1 MYEEKVK
8 SENRPQEKQINR
20 LRPECLSCTCE
31 KYLEKY
37 PDNISKAE
45 KVEYMQKVMALMA
58 NLPMTAA
65 VPVVVRE
72 IDRLRVKMFGKGD
85 DYAAI
90 KKHFNA
96 VMMEKVPRFKQQIA
110 SADDPIKM
118 ALQLSMI
125 GNYIDFGV
133 MKEVD
138 EDKLNAL
145 LDQAVEKEIEEET
158 YQQLRKDLAKSK
170 KLLFLTDN
178 CGEIVLDKLLLE
190 EIKMWYPKLS
200 VTVMVRGGE
209 TLNDAT
215 REDAGQVGMA
225 EVAEVVDNGNDIAGT
240 WLPEMA
246 EEARAIFEEAD
257 VMIAKGQANF
267 ETLRCCGKNIY
278 YLFLCKCHIFSD
290 MFAVEPFS
298 GMLVNDRDARNREES
313 SRIKAAERRRK

>member
-1 MYEEKVK
+1 MKEAKVKMEEKVQGK
-8 SENRPQEKQINR
+8 EIKR

-31 KYLEKY
+31 KYLKKY
-37 PDNISKAE
+37 PEHVSRAK
-45 KVEYMQKVMALMA
+45 KVEYMQKVLELMA
-58 NLPMTAA
+58 NLPTTAA

-72 IDRLRVKMFGKGD
+72 IDQLRVNMFGKGD

-96 VMMEKVPRFKQQIA
+96 VMMEKIPQFKQQIA

-118 ALQLSMI
+118 ALKLSMI

-145 LDQAVEKEIEEET
+145 LNQAVKKEVDEET
-158 YQQLRKDLAKSK
+158 YQQLRSDLAKSK

-200 VTVMVRGGE
+200 ITVMVRGGE

-215 REDAGQVGMA
+215 REDAGQIGLA
-225 EVAEVVDNGNDIAGT
+225 DVAKIADNGNNIAGT
-240 WLPEMA
+240 WLPEMS
-246 EEARAIFEEAD
+246 EEAREIFEEAD

-278 YLFLCKCHIFSD
+278 YLFLCKCNIFSD
-290 MFAVEPFS
+290 MFGVEPLS
-298 GMLVNDRDARNREES
+298 GMLVNDRDARNQEE
-313 SRIKAAERRRK
+313 